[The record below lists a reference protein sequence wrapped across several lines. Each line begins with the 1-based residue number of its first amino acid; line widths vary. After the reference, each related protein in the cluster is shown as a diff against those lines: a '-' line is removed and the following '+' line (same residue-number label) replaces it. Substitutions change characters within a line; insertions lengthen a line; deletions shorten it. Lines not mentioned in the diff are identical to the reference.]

1 MSLGNKVLWIDL
13 NLTNLWASIIEGTPP
28 HRPTLIL
35 PSEPNQMN
43 LPPVLWK
50 TTKGPYPWTFYSV
63 QPVVSSAVMFALY
76 PFPPGLTWEHFAAR
90 PFHTISMRDGHY
102 FSKETLAARHWKVG
116 NEEGL
121 SNMCDKRLM
130 QHAAN
135 SLPPYPPPQEAP
147 PNPFRNQL
155 ISNWK

>member
-1 MSLGNKVLWIDL
+1 MNWSQLNKPLGFHNRRR
-13 NLTNLWASIIEGTPP
+13 PP
-28 HRPTLIL
+28 RP
-35 PSEPNQMN
+35 PSSNPAKWTQSNEFA
-43 LPPVLWK
+43 PVLWK
-50 TTKGPYPWTFYSV
+50 ATKGPYPWTFYSV

-76 PFPPGLTWEHFAAR
+76 PFPRGLTWEHFAAR

-102 FSKETLAARHWKVG
+102 FSKETLAAHHWKLG

-135 SLPPYPPPQEAP
+135 SPPFTKKP
-147 PNPFRNQL
+147 PNPFRHQL

>member
-1 MSLGNKVLWIDL
+1 MNWSQLNKPLGIHNRRG
-13 NLTNLWASIIEGTPP
+13 A
-28 HRPTLIL
+28 
-35 PSEPNQMN
+35 PSSNPAKWTQSNEFAPA
-43 LPPVLWK
+43 LWK

-76 PFPPGLTWEHFAAR
+76 PFPRGLTWEHFAAR
-90 PFHTISMRDGHY
+90 PFHTIYMCDGHY
-102 FSKETLAARHWKVG
+102 FSKETLAAQHWKLG

-135 SLPPYPPPQEAP
+135 SPAPAPPPQ
-147 PNPFRNQL
+147 NPFRHQL